1 MQLWCGYADY
11 SIPVVMF
18 APRVFF
24 QDFEHR
30 GCEPTIG
37 SPPLLSPSRP
47 LEVGPLNPAK
57 GSEERC
63 KLPQWGQGGAPAEI
77 KFGAF

>member
-1 MQLWCGYADY
+1 MLIAASLLQCVHPGY
-11 SIPVVMF
+11 
-18 APRVFF
+18 FF
-24 QDFEHR
+24 R
-30 GCEPTIG
+30 ISNIG
-37 SPPLLSPSRP
+37 DVNQPLGPLPLLSPSRP